1 MPQLCM
7 RLSTSLTTCEASTR
21 VPVTGHTPPLARHA
35 PSSDRV
41 EQVTSMLHVCNT
53 WCKPLTDNR

>member
-41 EQVTSMLHVCNT
+41 EQVTSMLHVCNS
-53 WCKPLTDNR
+53 WC